1 MFAVSSSPSVFIAG
15 SLAKLSGYEQEA
27 FLNLSYVNFP
37 QHLDPDEHPNEVGL
51 GIFQKNAVA
60 TGDGVGI
67 FPTMAR
73 INHGCSSA
81 FDAVYTWREKERTL
95 YGHALKAI
103 DRGEVSV
110 LISILR

>member
-15 SLAKLSGYEQEA
+15 SLAKLSGNEQEA
-27 FLNLSYVNFP
+27 FFNLSNVNFP

-73 INHGCSSA
+73 INHGCSST
-81 FDAVYTWREKERTL
+81 FDGIYTWREKERTL

-103 DRGEVSV
+103 GRGEFSV

>member
-15 SLAKLSGYEQEA
+15 SLAKLSGNEQEA
-27 FLNLSYVNFP
+27 FFNLSNVNFP
-37 QHLDPDEHPNEVGL
+37 QDPDEHPNEVGL

-60 TGDGVGI
+60 AGDGVGI

-73 INHGCSSA
+73 INHGCSST
-81 FDAVYTWREKERTL
+81 FDGIYTWREKEGTL

-103 DRGEVSV
+103 GRGEFSV